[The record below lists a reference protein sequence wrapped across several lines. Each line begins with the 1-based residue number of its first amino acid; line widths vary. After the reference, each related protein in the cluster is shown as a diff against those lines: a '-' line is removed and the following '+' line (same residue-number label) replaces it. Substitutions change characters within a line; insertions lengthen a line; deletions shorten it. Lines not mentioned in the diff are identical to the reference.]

1 MKNCLY
7 FDCEY
12 CTGLLCSEEDDTNS
26 ISIVITPDS
35 ADQKLEV
42 KVGSKT
48 TTYDLTVGEKNC
60 VLIPDELWNLGG
72 ETLFRFCKGSQSCE
86 WYTITFPTDIST
98 EVMLCEDGER
108 KYKVCGQESDED
120 MSRYEIAMITY
131 RNMVAYTIEN
141 SDKKIATLGYTSKDQ
156 DTAAL
161 FTVTIAL
168 TASGISDTAELK
180 FRLLINK
187 QYDDFFIPIQTIRN
201 GPNIVTITY
210 PVQDIAA
217 NSANKLYLYASV
229 NTGSVRI
236 EQQAL
241 RATIFA
247 QGLAKNNEWD
257 GMIEIEEECSSITL
271 GDPLSL
277 VAMGEDIVAN
287 ANLPTGS
294 NIAETLEGIA
304 LGESIIST
312 NIVDTISIEQEG
324 TL

>member
-12 CTGLLCSEEDDTNS
+12 CTGLLCSEEDDSNS

-42 KVGSKT
+42 KAGSKT

-60 VLIPDELWNLGG
+60 IPIPDELWNLGG

-86 WYTITFPTDIST
+86 WYTITFPDDIST
-98 EVMLCEDGER
+98 QVMLCEDGER
-108 KYKVCGQESDED
+108 RYKVCGPESDED
-120 MSRYEIAMITY
+120 MSQYEIAIITY
-131 RNMVAYTIEN
+131 RNMVAYTIEKN
-141 SDKKIATLGYTSKDQ
+141 EKKIAVLGYTSKDKE
-156 DTAAL
+156 TAAL

-168 TASGISDTAELK
+168 TASGISETAQLK
-180 FRLLINK
+180 FKLLINK

-229 NTGSVRI
+229 NEGSVYI

-241 RATIFA
+241 RAMIFA

-257 GMIEIEEECSSITL
+257 GMIEVEEEIEPITVGTSIFLATMNENIIANTN
-271 GDPLSL
+271 DPTTKGFAETFQGITVNNS
-277 VAMGEDIVAN
+277 ISVAN
-287 ANLPTGS
+287 MNS
-294 NIAETLEGIA
+294 
-304 LGESIIST
+304 
-312 NIVDTISIEQEG
+312 VVSIEQEG
-324 TL
+324 T

>member
-12 CTGLLCSEEDDTNS
+12 CTGLLCSEEDDSNS

-42 KVGSKT
+42 KAGSKT

-60 VLIPDELWNLGG
+60 IPIPDELWNLGG
-72 ETLFRFCKGSQSCE
+72 ETLFRFCKGSQSYE
-86 WYTITFPTDIST
+86 WYTITFPDDIST
-98 EVMLCEDGER
+98 QVMLCEDGER
-108 KYKVCGQESDED
+108 RYKVCGPESDED
-120 MSRYEIAMITY
+120 MSQYEIAIITY
-131 RNMVAYTIEN
+131 RNMVAYTIEKN
-141 SDKKIATLGYTSKDQ
+141 EKKIAVLGYTSKDKE
-156 DTAAL
+156 TAAL

-168 TASGISDTAELK
+168 TASGISETAQLK

-229 NTGSVRI
+229 NEGSVYI

-241 RATIFA
+241 RATLFT
-247 QGLAKNNEWD
+247 QGLMKNNEWD
-257 GMIEIEEECSSITL
+257 GMIEIEEEFKPITIGDSISLRTMSDNVTASADFPTTRGITETMQKIKIGNSITI
-271 GDPLSL
+271 GTM
-277 VAMGEDIVAN
+277 A
-287 ANLPTGS
+287 
-294 NIAETLEGIA
+294 
-304 LGESIIST
+304 
-312 NIVDTISIEQEG
+312 DTVSIEWG
-324 TL
+324 TE

>member
-26 ISIVITPDS
+26 ISVVITPDS

-86 WYTITFPTDIST
+86 WYTIIFPTDIST

-257 GMIEIEEECSSITL
+257 GMIEIEEEVGSIMLNTSI
-271 GDPLSL
+271 SL
-277 VAMGEDIVAN
+277 ITMNESIAAN
-287 ANLPTGS
+287 ADNPTTQGFTEMFQGITVNNSIDVINMNSTVSTEWGS
-294 NIAETLEGIA
+294 
-304 LGESIIST
+304 
-312 NIVDTISIEQEG
+312 
-324 TL
+324 